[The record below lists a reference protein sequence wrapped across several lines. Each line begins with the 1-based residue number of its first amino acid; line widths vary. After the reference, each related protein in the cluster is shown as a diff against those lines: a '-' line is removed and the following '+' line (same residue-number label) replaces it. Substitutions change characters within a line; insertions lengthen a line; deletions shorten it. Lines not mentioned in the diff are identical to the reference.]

1 MTILKTTTELL
12 TQFSILSEEHG
23 NLSFS
28 GNCRA
33 ANEMFEQREEVFREI
48 ESRGEAAL
56 ESFKGLLEDERLFVR
71 VATAGRL
78 LNRWPE
84 LSESVLAN
92 IALHSDTPAGFTAKY
107 ILKEWKLS
115 RQSRETQ
122 A

>member
-12 TQFSILSEEHG
+12 SEFSLLSEEHG

-28 GNCRA
+28 GNYKA

-56 ESFKGLLEDERLFVR
+56 ESFKGLLEDERPFVR

-107 ILKEWKLS
+107 ILKEWKLN
-115 RQSRETQ
+115 RHFRETQ